1 MALRQYRPALLES
14 QLAAMLDP
22 SLAEAFCN
30 MGICSRELKRHD
42 DAIEA
47 ILHSIE

>member
-1 MALRQYRPALLES
+1 MGLRQYLPALLES

-30 MGICSRELKRHD
+30 MGICLRAPKTTPPNGVL
-42 DAIEA
+42 
-47 ILHSIE
+47 